1 MLFQKDVPATIRV
14 RFVTKDGDTVDVLAK
29 EGERALY
36 LAHRTSIDMEG
47 ACEASLACTTCHCYV
62 EKGNDDRDYFDL
74 LPEATETEED
84 LLDMAPFLAV
94 NSRLGCQIILTPELD
109 GIVLR
114 LPRATKNF
122 YVDGHKPQ
130 PH

>member
-1 MLFQKDVPATIRV
+1 MQKDVPATIRV
-14 RFVTKDGDTVDVLAK
+14 RFVTKDGASVDVLAK

-36 LAHRTSIDMEG
+36 LAHRTGVDMEG

-62 EKGNDDRDYFDL
+62 EKNEKDFFDL

-84 LLDMAPFLAV
+84 LLDMAPFLSV
-94 NSRLGCQIILTPELD
+94 NSRLGCQIVLTPELD